1 MTIRDLLAAESI
13 NLNGTPAGKTEA
25 LNQCIDLMAKSG
37 KISDVEK
44 YRKGVFAREEEGTTG
59 IGMGIAIPHCK
70 SDAVTK
76 AGLAAMVVKDGVEFE
91 SLDGT
96 PAKIIFLIAAPNTED
111 NVHLQ
116 VLSKLSV
123 MLMDEQFTN
132 SLINAGSVDEFLNII
147 DSAEKAKDEKEAAKE
162 AKAKEPVEVKKDDV
176 FIVAVTACPT
186 GIAHTYMA
194 AEAIEKKA
202 KELGYQVKV
211 ETRGSGGAKNVL
223 TDDEIAKAAGV
234 IVACDTNVPTDRF
247 DGKKVIECQVSDGI
261 NKAEELVKRIASGDA
276 PVFKASGKKEASHSS
291 VGGKESVGHQIY
303 KHLMNGVS
311 HMLPFVVGGGILIA
325 IAFLIDGFSVDLN
338 SLPADQ
344 RANFGTI
351 TQAAALF
358 KGIGGT
364 AFGFML
370 PILAGFIAM
379 SIADRPGLAVGF
391 VGGSIAANG
400 TSGFLGALVAG
411 FVAGYIVL
419 LLKKVFSKLPE
430 SLDGMKPVLLY
441 PLLGIFLIGVIMQF
455 VVEPPIGALN
465 TAINNGLNGLNG
477 ASAVVLGILL
487 GGMMSVDMGGPVNK
501 AAYVFGTA
509 SIAAGNYNIM
519 AAVMIGGMVPP
530 IAIALATIFFKNKF
544 TAEER
549 KAGPTNFIMGLSF
562 ITEGAIPFAASDPL
576 HVLPACVVGSAV
588 AGGLSM
594 AFGCTLM
601 APHGGIFVVPTIGN
615 PLMYLVALVIGAFI
629 ACGLLGLLKKKVS
642 E

>member
-76 AGLAAMVVKDGVEFE
+76 AGLAAMVVKDGVDFE

-162 AKAKEPVEVKKDDV
+162 AKAKEPAEVKKDDV

-261 NKAEELVKRIASGDA
+261 NKAEELIKRIASGDA

-411 FVAGYIVL
+411 FVAGYIVI

-441 PLLGIFLIGVIMQF
+441 PLLGIFMVGVIMQF

-477 ASAVVLGILL
+477 ASAVVLGVLL

-601 APHGGIFVVPTIGN
+601 APHGGIFVFPTIGN
-615 PLMYLVALVIGAFI
+615 PLMYLVALVIGSFI

>member
-37 KISDVEK
+37 KIADVET

-76 AGLAAMVVKDGVEFE
+76 AGLAAMVVKDGVDFE

-162 AKAKEPVEVKKDDV
+162 AKEPVEVKKDDV

-211 ETRGSGGAKNVL
+211 ETRGSAGAKNVL
-223 TDDEIAKAAGV
+223 TDDEIAKATGV

-261 NKAEELVKRIASGDA
+261 NKTEELVKRIAAGDA

-291 VGGKESVGHQIY
+291 IGGKESIGHQIY

-344 RANFGTI
+344 RVNFGTI
-351 TQAAALF
+351 TQGAALF

-411 FVAGYIVL
+411 FVAGYIVN
-419 LLKKVFSKLPE
+419 LLKKIFSKLPE
-430 SLDGMKPVLLY
+430 SLDGVKPVLLY

-477 ASAVVLGILL
+477 ASAVVLGVLL
-487 GGMMSVDMGGPVNK
+487 GGMMAIDMGGPVNK

-530 IAIALATIFFKNKF
+530 LAIALATIFFKNKF

-576 HVLPACVVGSAV
+576 HVLPACAVGSAV